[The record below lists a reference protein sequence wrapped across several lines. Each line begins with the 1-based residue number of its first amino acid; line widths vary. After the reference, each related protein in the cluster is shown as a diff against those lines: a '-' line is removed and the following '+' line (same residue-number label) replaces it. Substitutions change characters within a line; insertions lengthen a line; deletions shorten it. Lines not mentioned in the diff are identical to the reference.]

1 MLNSIRLS
9 IRDTFIFGFGN
20 IAVKI
25 IGFVLIPLY
34 TNPRYFSVDDFGII
48 GLLDISG
55 LVLMSIFA
63 SSFPQSLTRW
73 YWAKDN
79 TCSQKEIFFMSVV
92 SQVLMSLLFCC
103 LLIPFSGTLA
113 GLIFSNTDWSR
124 AITLIIISSSLQG
137 INNII
142 NTLLR
147 LQARSLLFMIT
158 NLVKLLIVLILT
170 LYFIINREM
179 GIEGIYF
186 AQVIGNS
193 MIILF
198 LIPYTVKN
206 SSAGF
211 DFSAWKS
218 MMVYGLPLVLA
229 SISTVMLNVID
240 RYALNSLALLK
251 YVAIYTL
258 AYKISSSLKL
268 VLVDTIKLAIFPQM
282 IRRIDSS
289 DNKRFYLK
297 AMMYSSYVVMFG
309 IIGVSLF
316 SLEVIKFLSKTPEL
330 WSAYLLVPVLSLSTF
345 FINMREISI
354 YGLIATKKTQKISI
368 IVILS
373 TVLNLLLNIWL
384 IPVWNAMGAA
394 LATLISQFF
403 YWLAMHFLAQ
413 KAYYIPFENSKILL
427 IFFTGSILSFAGLL
441 LNELDLVPRLLIK
454 LLCLAAF
461 PTVLYLFNFYEPVE
475 LKAIR
480 GFIIKWS
487 NLKRMGENIRS
498 LKSIKNDF

>member
-20 IAVKI
+20 FAVKI

-73 YWAKDN
+73 YWAKEN

-103 LLIPFSGTLA
+103 LLIPFSGTLS

-124 AITLIIISSSLQG
+124 AIILIIISSSLQG

-158 NLVKLLIVLILT
+158 NLVKLLIVLLLT
-170 LYFIINREM
+170 LYFIINRDM
-179 GIEGIYF
+179 GIEGIYL

-193 MIILF
+193 LIVLF

-218 MMVYGLPLVLA
+218 MIVYGLPLVLA
-229 SISTVMLNVID
+229 SLSTVMLNVID

-251 YVAIYTL
+251 Y
-258 AYKISSSLKL
+258 
-268 VLVDTIKLAIFPQM
+268 
-282 IRRIDSS
+282 
-289 DNKRFYLK
+289 
-297 AMMYSSYVVMFG
+297 G
-309 IIGVSLF
+309 
-316 SLEVIKFLSKTPEL
+316 KFTHL
-330 WSAYLLVPVLSLSTF
+330 
-345 FINMREISI
+345 
-354 YGLIATKKTQKISI
+354 
-368 IVILS
+368 
-373 TVLNLLLNIWL
+373 
-384 IPVWNAMGAA
+384 
-394 LATLISQFF
+394 
-403 YWLAMHFLAQ
+403 H
-413 KAYYIPFENSKILL
+413 
-427 IFFTGSILSFAGLL
+427 
-441 LNELDLVPRLLIK
+441 
-454 LLCLAAF
+454 
-461 PTVLYLFNFYEPVE
+461 
-475 LKAIR
+475 
-480 GFIIKWS
+480 
-487 NLKRMGENIRS
+487 IRS
-498 LKSIKNDF
+498 LHHLSWCWSILLNWLFSRR